1 MEQAAPTIFSS
12 SQYQAQAPYQSAPV
26 QVGTVQSPQLAKFL
40 QGRPSNTFQYAP
52 DRASLIQPTP
62 IPGGEQYSLSGGV
75 QQPTV
80 QHTTNQMVSPSLQQA
95 QTHYQPAL
103 MQPSFGTT
111 GQVQS
116 SQPLVF
122 SQGDVQQVAGQPMA
136 SSSAPTPQ
144 YRPTPIE
151 GSGIDARSS
160 ISPEQKAEQQKLSS
174 AGAPG
179 SAQGR
184 IALLESALVCELPK
198 VLVEQVLE
206 NSSLTKVK
214 DPAAAKVHSVEL
226 LKLLTMDPGYGLKFQ
241 LILKGIP
248 AWKKY
253 KSQDHSLFITGAE
266 QKADYF
272 LTDGDKEPAKLLTE
286 G

>member
-1 MEQAAPTIFSS
+1 
-12 SQYQAQAPYQSAPV
+12 
-26 QVGTVQSPQLAKFL
+26 
-40 QGRPSNTFQYAP
+40 
-52 DRASLIQPTP
+52 
-62 IPGGEQYSLSGGV
+62 
-75 QQPTV
+75 
-80 QHTTNQMVSPSLQQA
+80 
-95 QTHYQPAL
+95 
-103 MQPSFGTT
+103 
-111 GQVQS
+111 
-116 SQPLVF
+116 
-122 SQGDVQQVAGQPMA
+122 MA
-136 SSSAPTPQ
+136 SSPAPTPQ

-160 ISPEQKAEQQKLSS
+160 ITPKQKAEQQILSS

-184 IALLESALVCELPK
+184 IALLQLALVCELPK

-206 NSSLTKVK
+206 NPSLPKVK
-214 DPAAAKVHSVEL
+214 DPAATKVHSIEL

-241 LILKGIP
+241 LILKEIP

-272 LTDGDKEPAKLLTE
+272 LTDGDKEPAKLLKE